1 MLDVT
6 GVKYYSDDDKWYRY
20 KGVKPPE
27 RTPHGVSEDNIEK
40 IIKEANDHEHQWVQ
54 QGNYIRC
61 TAGTNEHGKNIGV
74 DKRLTGT
81 NPDGT
86 PILVNI

>member
-6 GVKYYSDDDKWYRY
+6 GIKYNVDGDKWYRY

-27 RTPHGVSEDNIEK
+27 RTPHGVSEDNVEE
-40 IIKEANDHEHQWVQ
+40 IIKQVNSHTHQWVQ
-54 QGNYIRC
+54 RGNYIIC
-61 TAGTNEHGKNIGV
+61 SIGVNEHGKNIGV
-74 DKRLTGT
+74 NQLLKGT

-86 PILVNI
+86 PILVKL